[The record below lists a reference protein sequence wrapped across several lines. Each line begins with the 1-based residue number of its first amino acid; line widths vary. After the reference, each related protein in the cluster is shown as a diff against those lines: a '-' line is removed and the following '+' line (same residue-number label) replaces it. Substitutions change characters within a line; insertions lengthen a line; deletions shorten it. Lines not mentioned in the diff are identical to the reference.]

1 MTEPVVSRS
10 PVVGN
15 CPDDAARAT
24 VRVSVI
30 IPNYNYEKT
39 LGACLRAAFA
49 QTHPPFEVIVVDDG
63 STDRSVEIAR
73 GFPCRLIESPVNGGA
88 SAARN
93 LGAAASRGDILFF
106 LDSDVALAPDALAN
120 TVEIFAAD
128 PSCGCVHGI
137 YDTTPLYDDGPVEVY
152 RILHNH
158 YWRKRSL
165 GRVPVA
171 VFALG
176 ALRREVFE
184 RVGDF
189 EVKVRG
195 MEDVE
200 YSSRLA
206 AQAGIVLTDRV
217 VGYHDDEDRLPRLLR
232 KQFRYSQ
239 MLVPLAAAEPRG
251 GGLRSSR
258 LTDVVA
264 ATLTVATIPLGL
276 LSPWLLAVPALFF
289 LLFAVA
295 DPGLSRFVLRE
306 RGPRFLFFFTA
317 VHFLVRLALAVGAAV
332 GALRWVVDGNFGP
345 DGIRAGRLRNLLR
358 MLLIAVLLLAVLAG
372 IAAAAHDAGG
382 SVLAAMTRPRAVPAA
397 LAALLANLGGL
408 LLALAGW
415 RVLLLDGLGTAENG
429 GPGADR
435 ATRVGPAAAAR
446 IYFIG
451 LFGKFLPGPAWG
463 LLAHVRLGSD
473 LGLSSARMVRAY
485 VLSLPVGVVSAAAV
499 SLLIAPVAFGGSAPL
514 LALPA
519 MVALVCLLWPD
530 RVVAVSARLARRF
543 GRPPGRVLASN
554 RAIRRSMALSVLGW
568 LVSGVHLW
576 VLALLF
582 GAPALRAL
590 PACVG
595 GFALA
600 AVAGMVVTVLPDGWG
615 AREAV
620 LTVAL
625 TSVLPLPVAGATA
638 LASRLICVLSDVA
651 GAAGAVLLARRGHRA
666 APVEPRTA
674 WEGLRING

>member
-1 MTEPVVSRS
+1 MTDPVSLRS
-10 PVVGN
+10 PLAGN
-15 CPDDAARAT
+15 CAEDAVRAT

-30 IPNYNYEKT
+30 IPNFNYEKT

-49 QTHPPFEVIVVDDG
+49 QSYPPFEVIVVDDG

-73 GFPCRLIESPVNGGA
+73 SFPCRLIESPVNRGA

-120 TVEIFAAD
+120 AVDILAAD
-128 PSCGCVHGI
+128 PACGCVHGI

-176 ALRREVFE
+176 AVRREVFE

-189 EVKVRG
+189 NVKVHG

-206 AQAGIVLTDRV
+206 AQTAIVLTDRV
-217 VGYHDDEDRLPRLLR
+217 VGYHDDEHRLLRLLR

-239 MLVPLAAAEPRG
+239 MLVPLAVAEPRD
-251 GGLRSSR
+251 GGLRSTR
-258 LTDVVA
+258 PTDVVA
-264 ATLTVATIPLGL
+264 AALTVATVPLGL
-276 LSPWLLAVPALFF
+276 LSPWLLTVPVLFF

-306 RGPRFLFFFTA
+306 RGPRFLVFFTA
-317 VHFLVRLALAVGAAV
+317 VHFLVRLALVAGAAL
-332 GALRWVVDGNFGP
+332 GALRWVVDRNFEP
-345 DGIRAGRLRNLLR
+345 DGIRPQRLRNLLR
-358 MLLIAVLLLAVLAG
+358 MLLIVVLLLAMLAG
-372 IAAAAHDAGG
+372 IGAAAHDAGG
-382 SVLAAMTRPRAVPAA
+382 AVLAAMTRPRAIPAA

-408 LLALAGW
+408 LLAMAAW
-415 RVLLLDGLGTAENG
+415 RVLLLDGLGAAERRG
-429 GPGADR
+429 TGARR
-435 ATRVGPAAAAR
+435 ATRVGPAAVAR
-446 IYFIG
+446 IYFLG

-473 LGLSSARMVRAY
+473 LGLTSTRMVRAY
-485 VLSLPVGVVSAAAV
+485 LLSLPVGVVSAAAV
-499 SLLIAPVAFGGSAPL
+499 SLLMAPATFDGPAPL
-514 LALPA
+514 LAAPA
-519 MVALVCLLWPD
+519 IVVGVCLLWPD
-530 RVVAVSARLARRF
+530 RVVTALARLARR
-543 GRPPGRVLASN
+543 RRRAPGRALASN

-576 VLALLF
+576 VLAVLF

-590 PACVG
+590 PVCVG

-600 AVAGMVVTVLPDGWG
+600 AVAGMVVTILPDGWG

-625 TSVLPLPVAGATA
+625 TPVLPLPVAGATA
-638 LASRLICVLSDVA
+638 VASRLICVLSDVA
-651 GAAGAVLLARRGHRA
+651 GAAGAALLARRGRVTQAVPETA
-666 APVEPRTA
+666 A
-674 WEGLRING
+674 EGLRING